1 MYYPMGKVAFITG
14 ITGQDG
20 SYLAE
25 FLLSMGY
32 RVHGMVRR
40 SSSSNTG
47 RIDHIVDPRICLH
60 YGDMTDG
67 ERISNLINTIRPDEV
82 YNLAAQSHVGV
93 SFDTPEYTGNV
104 DGLGTARLLQA
115 IYQDP
120 YSNDCE
126 PIKFY
131 QASTSE
137 LFGNGYNVQSENTPM
152 SPRSPYACAKLY
164 AYWMTKNYRD
174 RGMYTVNGILFNHES
189 PRRGIG
195 FVTRKI
201 TKSIALILAGKMD
214 HMTLGNLDAKRDWG
228 YAPEYVELMWKMMQ
242 EPTPRDYVLGTGRA
256 TSIYE
261 FLTGALEYAG
271 LDNNVV
277 TTSAEN
283 KRPIDVNNLCAE
295 NWQTRT
301 TFGWS
306 PRVYA
311 DELAKI
317 MIDADMRAEG
327 LEPIGEGDAIIT
339 KTFKDKWWS
348 GD

>member
-1 MYYPMGKVAFITG
+1 MSKVAFITG

-25 FLLSMGY
+25 FLLSKGY

-47 RIDHIVDPRICLH
+47 RIDHITDPRICLH

-104 DGLGTARLLQA
+104 DGLGTARLLEA
-115 IYQDP
+115 IYQ
-120 YSNDCE
+120 CE
-126 PIKFY
+126 MSELGVPVKFY

-137 LFGNGYNVQSENTPM
+137 LFGNGYSVQSENTPM
-152 SPRSPYACAKLY
+152 APRSPYACAKLY
-164 AYWMTKNYRD
+164 AYWMTRNYRD
-174 RGMYTVNGILFNHES
+174 RGVFAVNGILFNHES
-189 PRRGIG
+189 PRRGEG

-201 TKSIALILAGKMD
+201 TKSIAQILAGRTD
-214 HMTLGNLDAKRDWG
+214 HMTLGNLDARRDWG

-242 EPTPRDYVLGTGRA
+242 EDTPRDYVVGTGRS

-261 FLTGALEYAG
+261 FLSDALNYVG
-271 LDNNVV
+271 LDDKVI

-283 KRPIDVNNLCAE
+283 KRPTDVSNLCAQ
-295 NWQTRT
+295 NWLVRN
-301 TFGWS
+301 TFQWS
-306 PRVYA
+306 PRIYA
-311 DELAKI
+311 DDLVKV

-327 LEPIGEGDAIIT
+327 LEPIGEGDGLLTRA
-339 KTFKDKWWS
+339 FQDKWWH